1 MIVVNLF
8 GTPGSG
14 KSTGAAYIFAK
25 LKLAGINAELV
36 SEFAKDKVWE
46 ETKAVFE
53 NQAYIFGKQSFRLSR
68 CKDKVDVIITDSPL
82 PLSIFYN
89 KNKDIYGPHF
99 DKFVMDVFNSYQNV
113 SYLLN
118 RVKPYN
124 PAGRFQ
130 TEEESNALKAPMI
143 ELLKEHSINYVEMD
157 GNVQTYET
165 IAENTIARLILST
178 RDEEKQ
184 KAYRKAMDYLR
195 KTSSVSTDII
205 LDDHRRIEAENE
217 ILRQEVAKLKSANK
231 ALTEKLSKLET
242 VTQIVNTIKD
252 AEIRRESRLHAEE
265 CKARGRCCPHFI
277 GGNCPFE
284 KSCSQIEAED
294 WIVYLKKNA

>member
-143 ELLKEHSINYVEMD
+143 ELLKKHSIDYVEMD

-165 IAENTIARLILST
+165 IAENTIALLTLST

-195 KTSSVSTDII
+195 KTSSISTGII

-217 ILRQEVAKLKSANK
+217 ILREEVAKLKRANK
-231 ALTEKLSKLET
+231 ALSEELSKLET
-242 VTQIVNTIKD
+242 VKD
-252 AEIRRESRLHAEE
+252 AEIRRESRIRAIE
-265 CKARGRCCPHFI
+265 CKARGRYCPHFI
-277 GGNCPFE
+277 GGNCSFE

-294 WIVYLKKNA
+294 WFVYFKKNA